1 MRTII
6 FNNPTFVKLLI
17 LINYIDYMYILGIE
31 TSCDD
36 TAAAVV
42 EANGGLSKP
51 QFSVLSS
58 ISYSQVAIHKKYGG
72 IVPNLASRAHLEK
85 IAPTVES
92 ALSIAN
98 VNNKKINLIA
108 VTRGPGLMPSLLVGI
123 NFARA
128 LAYKWQ
134 KPIIGVNH
142 IEGHIYSN
150 WLSPIAN
157 VKFQMSNVK
166 NIEFPALILIV
177 SGGHT
182 ELVFMKDYGKYKII
196 GETLD
201 DAAGECFDKTAR
213 ILGLG
218 YPGGPAIARQAEQW
232 KSRSLNH
239 KPQINLK
246 IQNTKYKIQLPRPMI
261 NSKDYNFS
269 FSGLKTAVLY
279 SYKNMNKSAILRQ
292 THDPELIRGMA
303 NEVQDAIVDVLVSK
317 TIKAA
322 KNFRPKTVMIAGGV
336 AANKKLR
343 EEMTIKIAPYKIPF
357 LVPDLSYTTDNAAM
371 IAVAGYYLKLRP
383 TIDSWKKVKADAN
396 LRL

>member
-1 MRTII
+1 
-6 FNNPTFVKLLI
+6 
-17 LINYIDYMYILGIE
+17 MYILGIE